1 MKPIVYNGDY
11 IVNPDQMEFEHPVEI
26 HFTRFGNTKIPCKEN
41 CLIGFNSSDSFKVFC
56 NFNEPTTSENTETTA
71 NVITYS
77 TQYDLILTS
86 RDELI

>member
-41 CLIGFNSSDSFKVFC
+41 CLI
-56 NFNEPTTSENTETTA
+56 
-71 NVITYS
+71 
-77 TQYDLILTS
+77 
-86 RDELI
+86 